1 MLALLGPREM
11 SEVEIPQLRA
21 KADIDLL
28 AISCN
33 SREPFF
39 IALARELNGHLI
51 GDGLLHRCIAAAQ
64 KKFAK
69 ATGGGDSDDSA
80 DAWAGRSKAAG
91 GSWRLDKL
99 LAGIRTDAFQR

>member
-1 MLALLGPREM
+1 M
-11 SEVEIPQLRA
+11 SELSPQLRA

-28 AISCN
+28 AISCD

-69 ATGGGDSDDSA
+69 ATGGGGDSDDSA

-91 GSWRLDKL
+91 GSSRLDKL